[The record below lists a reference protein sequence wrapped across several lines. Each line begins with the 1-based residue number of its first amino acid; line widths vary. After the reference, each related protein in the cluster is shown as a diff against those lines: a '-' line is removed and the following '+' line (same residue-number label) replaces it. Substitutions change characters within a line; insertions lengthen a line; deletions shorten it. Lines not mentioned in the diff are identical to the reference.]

1 MFLTKLPTTDITVLV
16 TAVQLKQMMCKTK
29 RDTIRI
35 RGENKLFPAGRRK
48 QNEREED
55 YMFQIDYRSE
65 KPIYEQIIEQFKLN
79 IVKGVFHE
87 GDKVISVRKM
97 ASILDIT
104 PSTVSKAY
112 AELERQGVIE
122 TIRAKGTYIAHFDE
136 AKPDIDLDKVQKK
149 IRSELIDLKHAGY
162 ALDEVQKMIAEIY
175 ESI

>member
-1 MFLTKLPTTDITVLV
+1 
-16 TAVQLKQMMCKTK
+16 
-29 RDTIRI
+29 
-35 RGENKLFPAGRRK
+35 
-48 QNEREED
+48 
-55 YMFQIDYRSE
+55 MFQIDYRSE